1 MKWMIT
7 ASCCLFAWFCT
18 FPLLANA
25 EEFEW
30 AKKARERGP
39 SPAAKAAYE
48 KIKERNE
55 QRKKEAAEKILIE
68 KVDTAVIEEKLL
80 SRDIEAAKTIV
91 EKYRWDAPMRHESE
105 LVIDCVEN
113 ILWFN
118 TFLNQDHDTNA
129 AIVAYAPMIQSCN
142 NLPDEIPFS
151 EKLVNAI
158 NGSIDQAE
166 KFIAKE
172 CGKDYGQ
179 IRVGMTLSRAQ
190 KCVGEFFLHG
200 QIEGK
205 HGTVDY
211 YTRGDIRL
219 YVKKGKVVAWDQ

>member
-1 MKWMIT
+1 MKWMTT
-7 ASCCLFAWFCT
+7 ASCCLFVWFFT
-18 FPLLANA
+18 FTPLANA
-25 EEFEW
+25 EEFELV
-30 AKKARERGP
+30 KKAREREL

-55 QRKKEAAEKILIE
+55 RRKKEAAEKISAD

-80 SRDIEAAKTIV
+80 SRDIKAAKAIV
-91 EKYRWDAPMRHESE
+91 EKYRLDAPLLNESE
-105 LVIDCVEN
+105 LVINCVEN

-129 AIVAYAPMIQSCN
+129 AIIAYAPMMQSYN

-158 NGSIDQAE
+158 NGSINQAE
-166 KFIAKE
+166 KFINKE

-179 IRVGMTLSRAQ
+179 IRVGMSLSRVQ
-190 KCVGEFFLHG
+190 KCVGEFFQHG
-200 QIEGK
+200 QVKGK
-205 HGTVDY
+205 HGTIDY
-211 YTRGDIRL
+211 YTRGDIHL